1 MNNYKTTIINK
12 SENERRNLTIQ
23 QAILEQIKE
32 YLKRTLGTSIIYKAV
47 YLWLDKNL
55 AKPLTS
61 KSVDKLVEKIHS
73 IIKNDYNTLHLA
85 NMYPVTTYFLL
96 DRMILEYTFQMFHP
110 EEYGTTRE
118 EWENKEY
125 DYIDKIIKDSK
136 FDNSKMLA
144 TRNTLAELLQ
154 MTEYEIKQN
163 ALMKA
168 YGNKY
173 NKILPYEDIPFY
185 NPSMRGLM
193 GGDGIE
199 DFFEGAINII
209 KEYWYIPL
217 IVLVAVGIMKM
228 FD

>member
-1 MNNYKTTIINK
+1 MGNYKTTIINK
-12 SENERRNLTIQ
+12 SENERRNLTMQ

-32 YLKRTLGTSIIYKAV
+32 YLKRTLTENIIYKSA
-47 YLWLDKNL
+47 YMFLDKNL
-55 AKPLTS
+55 VKPLTS
-61 KSVDKLVEKIHS
+61 KSIDKLVEKIHS

-85 NMYPVTTYFLL
+85 NMYPVTTYYLL
-96 DRMILEYTFQMFHP
+96 DRMIVEYPFTMFPP
-110 EEYGTTRE
+110 EEYGTT
-118 EWENKEY
+118 KEAWNNHEF
-125 DYIDKIIKDSK
+125 DYLQKIIEDNK

-144 TRNTLAELLQ
+144 TRNTLAEILN

-163 ALMKA
+163 TLMKR

-173 NKILPYEDIPFY
+173 NKILPYEDIPFS

-193 GGDGIE
+193 GGDGIG
-199 DFFEGAINII
+199 DFFENAINTI
-209 KEYWYIPL
+209 KEYWYIPV